1 MTTTALIAPSASLFV
16 KVGRAKYPFQG
27 AAHASQAYRD
37 TIEELDLGASQTPP
51 CYIIDGKGT
60 KVGHISYNG
69 KVWAGAEW
77 QSGDEPVYNPYA
89 LGDA

>member
-1 MTTTALIAPSASLFV
+1 MTNLSTPSAPLFV

-37 TIEELDLGASQTPP
+37 TIDRLDLGASQTPP
-51 CYIIDGKGT
+51 CYIIDSSGT

-89 LGDA
+89 VGDA

>member
-1 MTTTALIAPSASLFV
+1 MHITLTPSASLFV
-16 KVGRAKYPFQG
+16 KVGRTTLPFQG

-37 TIEELDLGASQTPP
+37 TIDSLGLGASQTPP
-51 CYIIDGKGT
+51 CYIIDRSGV

-89 LGDA
+89 AGDA